1 MTARTV
7 VRALGIDPGVTGAWA
22 LIEVDKSRLG
32 RFPRVLAVGDLPV
45 TAVSVSARAARKVDA
60 AALEAAL
67 SPLLVKADIVTV
79 ERLSAAPRISST
91 AAFSL
96 GYTAGTI
103 DAVLAKLGCQPARV
117 SPSVWKRA
125 LLVPA
130 DKTAARQRA
139 SALFGGADHWP
150 RESDH
155 NRAEA
160 ALLALYG
167 ALTVGMA
174 GKRRNVS
181 ASASASAGMPK
192 LAA

>member
-1 MTARTV
+1 MAARTV

-22 LIEVDKSRLG
+22 LIEVDKARLG
-32 RFPRVLAVGDLPV
+32 RFPHVLAVGDLPV
-45 TAVSVSARAARKVDA
+45 TAVSASARAMRKVDA
-60 AALEAAL
+60 AALERAL
-67 SPLLVKADIVTV
+67 APLLVKADIVTI

-103 DAVLAKLGCQPARV
+103 DAVLTKLGCQPVRV

-130 DKTAARQRA
+130 DKSAARHRA
-139 SALFGGADHWP
+139 SALFGCSDCWP
-150 RESDH
+150 CEADH

-167 ALTVGMA
+167 ALTA
-174 GKRRNVS
+174 GAADKRQLVS
-181 ASASASAGMPK
+181 ASAGKHK